1 MNNKPKSKSNL
12 WFLFVVIVLA
22 AMLVTFVVIGAV
34 MALLFALDVIPA
46 QQQFAPLPF
55 MMLIIVSIVI
65 GTGISLIVG
74 RSILQPIGRLSDALD
89 TVAKGDF
96 SIRLD
101 EKTKVREISRMY
113 ENFNA
118 MTRELSGIETLRSD
132 FIANVSRDTPLS
144 CAIGSLQRN
153 KEKTIWIKSRATRAS
168 CPSLRAIFF
177 GFQSWKTK
185 ALFPIKNIIAWTS
198 KSEKPFFRLKT
209 SGA

>member
-96 SIRLD
+96 PFAWMKR
-101 EKTKVREISRMY
+101 
-113 ENFNA
+113 
-118 MTRELSGIETLRSD
+118 
-132 FIANVSRDTPLS
+132 
-144 CAIGSLQRN
+144 QR
-153 KEKTIWIKSRATRAS
+153 
-168 CPSLRAIFF
+168 
-177 GFQSWKTK
+177 
-185 ALFPIKNIIAWTS
+185 
-198 KSEKPFFRLKT
+198 
-209 SGA
+209 

>member
-89 TVAKGDF
+89 TVA
-96 SIRLD
+96 
-101 EKTKVREISRMY
+101 
-113 ENFNA
+113 
-118 MTRELSGIETLRSD
+118 
-132 FIANVSRDTPLS
+132 
-144 CAIGSLQRN
+144 
-153 KEKTIWIKSRATRAS
+153 
-168 CPSLRAIFF
+168 RAIFHSLGEKQSKGNFPHVRKLQCNDAGAF
-177 GFQSWKTK
+177 G
-185 ALFPIKNIIAWTS
+185 N
-198 KSEKPFFRLKT
+198 
-209 SGA
+209 

>member
-74 RSILQPIGRLSDALD
+74 RSI
-89 TVAKGDF
+89 
-96 SIRLD
+96 
-101 EKTKVREISRMY
+101 
-113 ENFNA
+113 
-118 MTRELSGIETLRSD
+118 
-132 FIANVSRDTPLS
+132 
-144 CAIGSLQRN
+144 
-153 KEKTIWIKSRATRAS
+153 
-168 CPSLRAIFF
+168 
-177 GFQSWKTK
+177 
-185 ALFPIKNIIAWTS
+185 
-198 KSEKPFFRLKT
+198 
-209 SGA
+209 